1 MFFQTSAHVLQ
12 AVLQAGSF
20 TKAAQK
26 LDMSS
31 AAAGKHIQ
39 ALERKLNLR
48 LFHRTTRT
56 VTPTE
61 AAIKLSAAISQ
72 SQNYLDDIVEGLAD
86 EHNLPTGRLRINVPM
101 SYGELFLAKPMA
113 RFASLYPDVIVDV
126 DFDDKRVHLIEDG
139 YDLVV
144 RIGILEDSGLIARRI
159 SDFPLYLC
167 ASPELIK
174 KYGQPAHPEDISDW
188 PFICYTNAMTPS
200 VWSYKDKAGIASSL
214 SLSPALY
221 ANSASMMKEACLAG
235 VGAALLPEFCCHAE
249 IAAGALVP
257 ILSDYPSAPERGVYV
272 VYPEKNFVPL
282 KVRKFIECLQE
293 NMNR

>member
-1 MFFQTSAHVLQ
+1 MVFHTSFYVLQ

-20 TKAAQK
+20 TGAAQR

-39 ALERKLNLR
+39 ALEKKLNLR

-61 AAIKLSAAISQ
+61 AALKLSAAISH
-72 SQNYLDDIVEGLAD
+72 SQNYLDDVLEGLAD
-86 EHNLPTGRLRINVPM
+86 EHTMPTGRLRINVPM

-113 RFASLYPDVIVDV
+113 RFAALYPDVIVDV
-126 DFDDKRVHLIEDG
+126 DFDDKRVHLIEEG

-144 RIGILEDSGLIARRI
+144 RIGILEDSGLIAKRI

-188 PFICYTNAMTPS
+188 PFICYSNATTPTL
-200 VWSYKDKAGIASSL
+200 WWGQPFFTLAMAGFFQLRA
-214 SLSPALY
+214 
-221 ANSASMMKEACLAG
+221 
-235 VGAALLPEFCCHAE
+235 
-249 IAAGALVP
+249 AAGSFPRL
-257 ILSDYPSAPERGVYV
+257 
-272 VYPEKNFVPL
+272 
-282 KVRKFIECLQE
+282 
-293 NMNR
+293 